1 MERAGVF
8 DWKCFCICAVLCC
21 RRRGERC
28 NQGPDRDRDL
38 VLHCAA
44 VLSPALHPWLRS
56 GCQDHRAHQDPAVW
70 EGKASHACWCIVS
83 CYRTLCTVKYC
94 SMGRERKSRL
104 LVYRCMLPDT
114 VPWSTAVWE
123 GKESHVYWCI
133 VSCYRTLCTVKYCS
147 MERERKSR
155 LLVYRCMLPDTLYC
169 KVLQYGKGK
178 KVTFTG
184 V

>member
-8 DWKCFCICAVLCC
+8 DWKCLCICAVLCC

-114 VPWSTAVWE
+114 LS
-123 GKESHVYWCI
+123 
-133 VSCYRTLCTVKYCS
+133 TVKYCS
-147 MERERKSR
+147 IGREGKSC
-155 LLVYRCMLPDTLYC
+155 LLLRSFLLPDALCTLKDSSMGREGNHAYC
-169 KVLQYGKGK
+169 CVVSHYQSIAVWGRKASHASHCEVSY
-178 KVTFTG
+178 
-184 V
+184 